1 MSSSPQALAAPEH
14 FETERL
20 RAYRLRPEHFA
31 LLLAMHQ
38 DAVTMASLGGVRSE
52 EQTRDYLRRFL
63 AHWEENGFG
72 MWLLYDR
79 DQQFVG
85 RAALRRMQL
94 DGQMEAEVGCAL
106 LAPFWNKGLASEIVR
121 ALVELAFVRLGLPNM
136 VGFVL
141 PSNVASLRIL
151 QKLGFHYEKDIE
163 HAGRR
168 HVLYR
173 LTRDE
178 FVVSPQAGTHT

>member
-1 MSSSPQALAAPEH
+1 MGSSPRALSAPEH

-31 LLLAMHQ
+31 LLLGMHQ
-38 DAVTMASLGGVRSE
+38 DAATMTSLGGVRSE
-52 EQTRDYLRRFL
+52 AQTRDYMLRFL
-63 AHWEENGFG
+63 AHWEDNGFG

-79 DQQFVG
+79 DQRFVG
-85 RAALRRMQL
+85 RAALRRMEL
-94 DGQMEAEVGCAL
+94 DGQMEVEVGCAL

-121 ALVELAFVRLGLPNM
+121 ALVELALVRLGLPNM
-136 VGFVL
+136 VGFAL
-141 PSNVASLRIL
+141 PSNIASIRIL
-151 QKLGFHYEKDIE
+151 QKLGFQYEKDIV

-173 LTRDE
+173 LTREE
-178 FVVSPQAGTHT
+178 FAGQRQATTRN

>member
-20 RAYRLRPEHFA
+20 RAYRLQPEHFA
-31 LLLAMHQ
+31 LLLAMHR
-38 DAVTMASLGGVRSE
+38 DEVTMASLGGVRSE
-52 EQTRDYLRRFL
+52 EQTRDYMERFL

-79 DQQFVG
+79 EQHFVG
-85 RAALRRMQL
+85 RGALRRMEL
-94 DGQMEAEVGCAL
+94 DGQVEVEAGCAL
-106 LAPFWNKGLASEIVR
+106 LAPFWNKGLASEMVR
-121 ALVELAFVRLGLPNM
+121 ALVELAFVRLGLPNV
-136 VGFVL
+136 VGFAL
-141 PSNVASLRIL
+141 PSNVASIRIL
-151 QKLGFHYEKDIE
+151 QKLGFRYEKEIV

-173 LTRDE
+173 LTREE
-178 FVVSPQAGTHT
+178 FAAAG